1 MKLIKSKRN
10 QQVMKMSQT
19 EQIYI
24 KENLIQTKEYI
35 SPSQR
40 YKLIVETYKTGY
52 GTWDYTKGTIYS
64 CSNNHWVG
72 EIRRNYPH
80 FPHLFF
86 TKKDISGNYVEYLI
100 SGRDYMSQ
108 TIINC
113 ENGHI
118 YDNSEDPNK
127 DPFCWNQ
134 MWQIDQNTICVLG
147 CYWGGSYIY
156 SFFDFSN
163 LSIGWNNLDT
173 ICSNGSKIPN
183 YDYVLT
189 NNDLSGHNN
198 YPDPIVENGVITFI
212 VKETR
217 IFGVGINARG
227 IKEID
232 MELGEYEDQE
242 EMDEGLKIPYSK
254 LKTYQID
261 MARMRYKRV
270 ADHMELFEFWRDERQ
285 MELDGSF
292 DPEIQRSRRCNDIY
306 EMLIDKFINR
316 YNIKIYQSQN
326 EEFKWNITLIPKY
339 TRIFHYVIEFG
350 DEDDT
355 EIKVNY
361 YNWKF
366 REQDNSL
373 SIWHQNGIVNLI
385 V

>member
-1 MKLIKSKRN
+1 
-10 QQVMKMSQT
+10 MSQT

-24 KENLIQTKEYI
+24 KENLTQTKEYL
-35 SPSQR
+35 SPTKR
-40 YKLIVETYKTGY
+40 YKLIVESYKTCN
-52 GTWDYTKGTIYS
+52 GTWDYTKGSIYS

-86 TKKDISGNYVEYLI
+86 VKKDISGNYVEYLI
-100 SGRDYMSQ
+100 SGRDYTSQ

-118 YDNSEDPNK
+118 YDNSEDPNR
-127 DPFCWNQ
+127 DTFCWSRV
-134 MWQIDQNTICVLG
+134 WQVDHNTICVLG
-147 CYWGGSYIY
+147 CYCGVYIY

-163 LSIGWNNLDT
+163 LSLGWKKLDV
-173 ICSNGSKIPN
+173 ICSDGSQMPK
-183 YDYVLT
+183 YDYMLT
-189 NNDLSGHNN
+189 SNDLSGQDN
-198 YPDPIVENGVITFI
+198 YPDPTVENGTITFV

-217 IFGVGINARG
+217 IFGIGINARG
-227 IKEID
+227 VREID
-232 MELGEYEDQE
+232 MELYEYKDQE
-242 EMDEGLKIPYSK
+242 DMEEGLKIPYST

-270 ADHMELFEFWRDERQ
+270 GDHMELFEFWRDERQ
-285 MELDGSF
+285 MALDDSF
-292 DPEIQRSRRCNDIY
+292 EPEVKRSKRCSDIY
-306 EMLIDKFINR
+306 EMLIEKFMNKYHIR
-316 YNIKIYQSQN
+316 SYLTQN
-326 EEFKWNITLIPKY
+326 EEFKWNITVIPKY

-373 SIWHQNGIVNLI
+373 SIWHQNGIVDLI